1 MGAYKH
7 PGVEIM
13 YLLDWSGYDDEDRLE
28 WVPASKLNDFT
39 SLNSGLEGEY
49 VTVWW
54 GNGKDATLTEQS
66 KSYNGE
72 IVDSEEIDECESDD
86 DEQRPTTQEY
96 EFIISY
102 EDGDTEILNAKTLA
116 FKQLQSVDSR
126 KQVHRVAW
134 ILKKQDSDNIRADV
148 MNLCDT
154 TARTPGKNEQHA
166 KQGGNGRK
174 IAQEDDEE
182 EFCGDNGPPG
192 RPDHDGTELN
202 PQRPKRNTKKPE
214 NFDPQKD
221 GANDGARRHAGN
233 KCRCYD
239 WLNDITTCHA

>member
-1 MGAYKH
+1 
-7 PGVEIM
+7 M

-28 WVPASKLNDFT
+28 WVPASKLNNFT

-66 KSYNGE
+66 KSYKGE

-148 MNLCDT
+148 MRLCVT
-154 TARTPGKNEQHA
+154 QRHEHQERTSNMLNKEVMVGRLHRRMMRRSFVVIMVRQVVLIMMEQS
-166 KQGGNGRK
+166 
-174 IAQEDDEE
+174 
-182 EFCGDNGPPG
+182 
-192 RPDHDGTELN
+192 
-202 PQRPKRNTKKPE
+202 
-214 NFDPQKD
+214 
-221 GANDGARRHAGN
+221 
-233 KCRCYD
+233 
-239 WLNDITTCHA
+239 

>member
-1 MGAYKH
+1 
-7 PGVEIM
+7 M

-39 SLNSGLEGEY
+39 SLNSGLEGEH

-54 GNGKDATLTEQS
+54 GSGMDATLTKFS
-66 KSYNGE
+66 KSYEGK

-134 ILKKQDSDNIRADV
+134 ILKKQDSDNIRKDV
-148 MNLCDT
+148 MILCDT
-154 TARTPGKNEQHA
+154 TAQTPGKNEQHA

-174 IAQEDDEE
+174 IPQEEDEE
-182 EFCGDNGPPG
+182 EYCGDDVPPGPP
-192 RPDHDGTELN
+192 DGTELN
-202 PQRPKRNTKKPE
+202 RRPKRIRNKPKAFKPE
-214 NFDPQKD
+214 QD
-221 GANDGARRHAGN
+221 GANDGARRAAGN